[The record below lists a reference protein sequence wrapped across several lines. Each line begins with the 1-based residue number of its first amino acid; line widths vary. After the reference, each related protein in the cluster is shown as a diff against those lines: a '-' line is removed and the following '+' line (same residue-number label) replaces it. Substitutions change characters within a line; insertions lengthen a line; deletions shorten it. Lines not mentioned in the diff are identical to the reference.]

1 MHILVLTHY
10 FPPEVNAAANRFYEM
25 ARLWVAAGHKVTV
38 LTCEPNH
45 PKGTLYPGYRNR
57 LWSREIVEGI
67 EVIRIWTFLAANEG
81 FGRRILNYLSYFFSA
96 NIAAPRLPKIDVVI
110 STSPQFFCGIAGY
123 TVALM
128 KRRPWV
134 FDVRD
139 LWPESIV
146 AVGAMRP
153 SLAIRALKRLEYF
166 AYRHATKIIS
176 VSDAFLP
183 HIENSGVTPD
193 KVSVVTN
200 GIDLELFRRP
210 ANAASFRVQHGLHG
224 KFIVAYV
231 GTHGLAHRLETVL
244 EAAYRLRQRDDI
256 AFVLVG
262 DGAERGKLLARS
274 KEMGLT
280 NVIMLPQV
288 PRDYIPTIWA
298 SIDAALV
305 HLRAV
310 PAFENVIPSK
320 MLEAFAAGKPVLLGV
335 RGKAEQIMTEGDC
348 GLSFTPEDPEDLAKA
363 VAILAND
370 PALTKRLGENGKK
383 LSSREYDRC
392 NLAMK
397 YLSLLESID
406 LRRRVKQVPAK

>member
-25 ARLWVAAGHKVTV
+25 ARLWVTTGHRVTV

-45 PKGTLYPGYRNR
+45 PKGVLYPGYRNR

-81 FGRRILNYLSYFFSA
+81 FIRRTLNYLSYFFSA
-96 NIAAPRLPKIDVVI
+96 NIAAPTLPKADIIV

-128 KRRPWV
+128 KRKPWV
-134 FDVRD
+134 LDVRD
-139 LWPESIV
+139 LWPESII

-166 AYRHATKIIS
+166 AYRHAMQIVS

-183 HIENSGVTPD
+183 HIESSGATLD
-193 KVSVVTN
+193 KVAVVTN

-210 ANAASFRVQHGLHG
+210 ADAANFRAQHGFHD
-224 KFIVAYV
+224 KFVVGYV

-244 EAAYRLRQRDDI
+244 EAAYQLRQRDDI

-262 DGAERGKLLARS
+262 DGAERKKLLARS
-274 KEMGLT
+274 KEMRLT
-280 NVIMLPQV
+280 NLIMLPQV

-335 RGKAEQIMTEGDC
+335 RGKAQEIMTEGDC
-348 GLSFTPEDPEDLAKA
+348 GLSFIPENPESLAKA
-363 VAILAND
+363 ITILAND
-370 PALTKRLGENGKK
+370 PALTKRLGENGKQ
-383 LSSREYDRC
+383 LSSREYDRSK
-392 NLAMK
+392 LAMK

-406 LRRRVKQVPAK
+406 LHWRANHVPAT